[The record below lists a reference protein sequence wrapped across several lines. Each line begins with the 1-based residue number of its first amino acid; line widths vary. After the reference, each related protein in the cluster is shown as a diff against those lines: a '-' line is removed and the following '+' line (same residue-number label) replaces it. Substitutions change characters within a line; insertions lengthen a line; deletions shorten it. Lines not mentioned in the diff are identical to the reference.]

1 MGNSG
6 KILSNDFN
14 CDVTDTV
21 TSLKPRKYHNK
32 NGEFFLTGLLFIIL
46 SPCRIVC
53 INSLIR

>member
-32 NGEFFLTGLLFIIL
+32 NGEFFDGLIIYYFISL
-46 SPCRIVC
+46 SYR
-53 INSLIR
+53 LY